1 MSTPTVVAKVYIV
14 RHGETDFNR
23 QGIVQGQI
31 DTPLND
37 AGVEQA
43 QLAALALQ
51 DTPFDVA
58 YSSDLQRARR
68 TAEIILEMHPGVKLE
83 TTPAL
88 RERYMGDWQG
98 GSIAGRGDPPANIE
112 HISDFTARSM
122 KWWNEC
128 VLRHAQRKASEL
140 QHKAK
145 ATRAPHA
152 QNGHA
157 NGSARPNGD
166 GLPETAAEA
175 DLYEF
180 EPAHILAVSHGGL
193 IGTLVTN
200 LVGSRKLRAG
210 EGVAIGRCFNASI
223 SVVDLYEDGKG
234 VLVSYADTTHLNVDL
249 VQENADVARG

>member
-1 MSTPTVVAKVYIV
+1 MSTVVARVYIV

-43 QLAALALQ
+43 RLTADALE
-51 DTPFDVA
+51 DTPFEVA

-68 TAEIILEMHPGVKLE
+68 TAEIILEKHPGVKLE

-88 RERYMGDWQG
+88 RERHMGDWQG
-98 GSIAGRGDPPANIE
+98 GSIANRSDPPANIE
-112 HISDFTARSM
+112 PIIDFNARSV
-122 KWWNEC
+122 KWWNDT
-128 VLRHAQRKASEL
+128 VLRHAQHKASEL
-140 QHKAK
+140 QRKVGK
-145 ATRAPHA
+145 TAPHA

-157 NGSARPNGD
+157 KASNGSARVNGE
-166 GLPETAAEA
+166 GLAAEPNTELE
-175 DLYEF
+175 DF
-180 EPAHILAVSHGGL
+180 EPVHILAVSHGGL
-193 IGTLVTN
+193 IGTLVVN
-200 LVGSRKLRAG
+200 LLGSRKLRAG

-223 SVVDLYEDGKG
+223 SVVDLYENGKG

-249 VQENADVARG
+249 VQDNADVVR